1 MSQNNANF
9 QIKDAQIEKFFD
21 TLKKE
26 PLGSG
31 RNSIV
36 YLTQHRL
43 SSVYFALKEPRKDQL
58 SQQSIINEINIFI
71 KLWQNNNYEFPRC
84 IPYMEKF
91 SETHQILMEYMKNG
105 SLLDILLTSGKFAEN
120 FARTIAINLYNQIGL
135 LHRNGIIHF
144 DLKPDNLMFNE
155 NMMLKICDLG
165 YANKPI
171 GFTQGYASPEQ
182 IQNKIIDPEKCDVF
196 AYGVIIFILVMGFP
210 PFQHYQ
216 DNWYKMISNQ
226 QWDSFWSQIK
236 LNGKPDPSEEF
247 KDLIQKVIAVDV
259 NKRYNMQNIS
269 TAAWYTLEKVSDLEC
284 TQELLKRIKLRNVGY
299 YKY

>member
-1 MSQNNANF
+1 
-9 QIKDAQIEKFFD
+9 
-21 TLKKE
+21 
-26 PLGSG
+26 
-31 RNSIV
+31 
-36 YLTQHRL
+36 
-43 SSVYFALKEPRKDQL
+43 
-58 SQQSIINEINIFI
+58 
-71 KLWQNNNYEFPRC
+71 
-84 IPYMEKF
+84 MEKF

-105 SLLDILLTSGKFAEN
+105 SLLDILLTSGKFTEK
-120 FARTIAINLYNQIGL
+120 FARTIAINLYNQIGI
-135 LHRNGIIHF
+135 LHRNGVIHF

-196 AYGVIIFILVMGFP
+196 AYGIIIFIIVMGFP

-216 DNWYKMISNQ
+216 DNWYKLISNQ
-226 QWDSFWSQIK
+226 QWDQFWSKIK

-269 TAAWYTLEKVSDLEC
+269 TAAWYTLEKVSDQEC
-284 TQELLKRIKLRNVGY
+284 TQELLKRINLRNVGY